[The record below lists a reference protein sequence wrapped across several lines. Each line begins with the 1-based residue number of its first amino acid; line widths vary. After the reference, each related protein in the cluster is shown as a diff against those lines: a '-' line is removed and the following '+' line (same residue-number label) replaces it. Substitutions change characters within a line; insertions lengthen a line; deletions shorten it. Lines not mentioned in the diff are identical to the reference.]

1 MFEYA
6 DKAIR
11 DMNRR
16 NIKSFRR
23 LRQLKF
29 DELNILGEVTD
40 VYDKIARVARKW
52 YYEIGRHAYIAA
64 LIALGESEREAKEAA
79 SEEITEDYIIEMLD
93 EYDPVTLYQFMP
105 ELERK
110 KQRLIEALIASHNKN
125 SEIDKALRYLTLQLS
140 QYADKAELEATIQ
153 AYKDAGIEKVRWVTQ
168 EDEKVCGTCAPRDGK
183 VYDIDKVPPRPHYRC
198 RCELEPLTDSGT
210 MYKRNDP
217 FLEKIGPISKY
228 APDEMNRIVQEAHD
242 FGVEVI
248 NSSHS
253 MLYAPGLHTGEPGQL
268 KVGTEDSLGA
278 WLHEEQHMLDD
289 EKDGWGGFLGAID
302 VERHC
307 QMEYNAFGRE
317 IALAQS
323 LGFEDVVEE
332 LIRECQESIIKEGG
346 VWDEDKLWES
356 VGS

>member
-1 MFEYA
+1 MFQYA
-6 DKAIR
+6 DAAIR

-16 NIKSFRR
+16 NLKSFAR

-29 DELNILGEVTD
+29 DELNILNAVES
-40 VYDKIARVARKW
+40 VYDKAVRVAKKKYLLIARMAF
-52 YYEIGRHAYIAA
+52 IDAMIAA
-64 LIALGESEREAKEAA
+64 GKSEKEAEKA
-79 SEEITEDYIIEMLD
+79 ADESITEDYIIEMLD
-93 EYDPVTLYQFMP
+93 EYDPVTLYQFEP
-105 ELERK
+105 EIERK
-110 KQRLIEALIASHNKN
+110 KQRLVEALIASHKKTE
-125 SEIDKALRYLTLQLS
+125 EISKALRYLTLQLS
-140 QYADKAELEATIQ
+140 QYADKSELEATLEG
-153 AYKDAGIEKVRWVTQ
+153 YREAGVKQVRWITQ
-168 EDEKVCGTCAPRDGK
+168 EDEKVCKTCFPRDGK

-346 VWDEDKLWES
+346 VWDEEKLWES

>member
-52 YYEIGRHAYIAA
+52 YLEIARHAYIAA

-105 ELERK
+105 EIERK
-110 KQRLIEALIASHNKN
+110 KQRLIEALIASHKKQ

-140 QYADKAELEATIQ
+140 QYADKAELEATLQ
-153 AYKDAGIEKVRWVTQ
+153 AYKDAGIKKVRWITQ

-183 VYDIDKVPPRPHYRC
+183 VYDIDDVPERPHYRC
-198 RCELEPLTDSGT
+198 RCELQPVL
-210 MYKRNDP
+210 
-217 FLEKIGPISKY
+217 
-228 APDEMNRIVQEAHD
+228 
-242 FGVEVI
+242 
-248 NSSHS
+248 
-253 MLYAPGLHTGEPGQL
+253 
-268 KVGTEDSLGA
+268 
-278 WLHEEQHMLDD
+278 
-289 EKDGWGGFLGAID
+289 
-302 VERHC
+302 
-307 QMEYNAFGRE
+307 
-317 IALAQS
+317 
-323 LGFEDVVEE
+323 
-332 LIRECQESIIKEGG
+332 
-346 VWDEDKLWES
+346 
-356 VGS
+356 